1 MCDVLYIYIYI
12 YIYIYFW
19 FKVFLV
25 RHHQTGQLSAPLVV
39 HFDPAVEMEMND
51 FGDEDSASSG
61 GLVVRVREVV
71 PGSLELTLTIGDAN
85 GDYPEVSRAN
95 TMRDANHPVCTQEVR
110 R

>member
-1 MCDVLYIYIYI
+1 MVEVCFGPTTEGIGCMI
-12 YIYIYFW
+12 
-19 FKVFLV
+19 
-25 RHHQTGQLSAPLVV
+25 RSTPPEAAS
-39 HFDPAVEMEMND
+39 AVEMEMND

-71 PGSLELTLTIGDAN
+71 PGGLELTLTIGDAN